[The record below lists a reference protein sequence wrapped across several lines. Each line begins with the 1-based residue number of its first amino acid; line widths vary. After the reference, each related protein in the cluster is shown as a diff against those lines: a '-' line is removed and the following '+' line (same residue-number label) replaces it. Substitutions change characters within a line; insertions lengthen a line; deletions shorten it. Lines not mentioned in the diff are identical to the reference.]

1 MFPRKTMEPDKAAEL
16 EQRLRN
22 SQWWNQVSAID
33 RHALEALWQNPK
45 ELGAKLKKLLAPF
58 VWTEEET
65 TLRLRNRRS

>member
-16 EQRLRN
+16 EQRLRS

-45 ELGAKLKKLLAPF
+45 ELVRRAQEAAGAN
-58 VWTEEET
+58 
-65 TLRLRNRRS
+65 RLNALPPVAA